1 MTLTLYRMP
10 ASALHE
16 AGGDPEAIGA
26 LLDADHP
33 QLDLDKG
40 WNGLQFL
47 LTGDT
52 YLTTGLGAALM
63 GGDEVGD
70 DLGYGPARWLTPA
83 EVAAVS
89 EELAGAD
96 IDALRADWTNEAA
109 EADGVYPS
117 VWTREPDAVDTWI
130 VPLVGRLRAFYAEAT
145 AAEQGVLMALL

>member
-16 AGGDPEAIGA
+16 AGGDPDAIGA

-96 IDALRADWTNEAA
+96 IDALRADWTNRDPRITA
-109 EADGVYPS
+109 ELARYQRSAVPFNVIWQPG
-117 VWTREPDAVDTWI
+117 RAEPVILPELLTPGIVLDA
-130 VPLVGRLRAFYAEAT
+130 LGR
-145 AAEQGVLMALL
+145 